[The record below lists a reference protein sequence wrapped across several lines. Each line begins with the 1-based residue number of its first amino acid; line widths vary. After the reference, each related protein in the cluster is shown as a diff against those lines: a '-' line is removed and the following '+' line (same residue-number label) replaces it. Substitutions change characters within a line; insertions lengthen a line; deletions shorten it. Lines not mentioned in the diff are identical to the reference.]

1 MTKSKLILDS
11 QSAKFNITIV
21 TKDRKDLL
29 KKLLEIGKNMEINVK
44 KTSAIF
50 NPLTQKSKISFSFN
64 INDLQKFLEQ
74 IIEKTSR
81 KK

>member
-1 MTKSKLILDS
+1 MKKNKLILDS
-11 QSAKFNITIV
+11 ESAKFVITIV
-21 TKDRKDLL
+21 TKDKRDLL

-50 NPLTQKSKISFSFN
+50 NPFTKNAKITFAFD
-64 INDLQKFLEQ
+64 IKDLQMFLDR
-74 IIEKTSR
+74 IIEISDR

>member
-1 MTKSKLILDS
+1 MKKTKLILGS
-11 QSAKFNITIV
+11 ESAKFVITII
-21 TKDRKDLL
+21 TKDKRDLL

-50 NPLTQKSKISFSFN
+50 NPITKNAKITFSFD
-64 INDLQKFLEQ
+64 IKDLQMFMDRILE
-74 IIEKTSR
+74 ITDR